1 MLGDGIV
8 SLGVAL
14 VTTLCRNS
22 KSGAKIGFS
31 SVTLPSMCI
40 AAGVNSMSPS
50 ALWNL
55 TARLPGDFEMPPSW

>member
-14 VTTLCRNS
+14 VTHSCRNWKWS
-22 KSGAKIGFS
+22 AKIGFS
-31 SVTLPSMCI
+31 SVIREPTWV
-40 AAGVNSMSPS
+40 AAGVHSMSPS

-55 TARLPGDFEMPPSW
+55 TFSWPGVFSMPPSE

>member
-1 MLGDGIV
+1 MLGLGIV
-8 SLGVAL
+8 SFGVAV
-14 VTTLCRNS
+14 VTTLWRNS
-22 KSGAKIGFS
+22 KSWAKIGFS

-55 TARLPGDFEMPPSW
+55 TLRLPGDFEMPPS

>member
-1 MLGDGIV
+1 MLGLGIV
-8 SLGVAL
+8 SLGVFD
-14 VTTLCRNS
+14 VTPFRNS
-22 KSGAKIGFS
+22 KSSPKIGFS

-55 TARLPGDFEMPPSW
+55 TLRCPGAFEIPPSW